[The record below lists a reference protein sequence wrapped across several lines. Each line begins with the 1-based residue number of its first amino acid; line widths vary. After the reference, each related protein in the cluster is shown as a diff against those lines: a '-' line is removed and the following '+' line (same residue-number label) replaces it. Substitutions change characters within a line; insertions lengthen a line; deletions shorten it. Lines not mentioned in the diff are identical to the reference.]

1 MTIKTDLVCVPCV
14 LRHVLETVKKVSDNE
29 EIQEK
34 VLRKALEKILEIDW
48 EKSPIDITNML
59 YSEIRKI
66 TGVEDPYRE
75 LKRINNIESMRLVKK
90 VVKEI
95 EDSVDNEEKLKKA
108 TLAAI
113 AGNIIDFG
121 PTGEFSVKETL
132 ERIMKMEM
140 KANDYRALAE
150 RIRTADT
157 LLYFADNAGEIAFDK
172 LYLETM
178 LSVRKRP
185 FSKINFV
192 IKGGPSINDAMLEDA
207 NTVGLDKLTNI
218 EFLLIGNGE
227 TGTGPDRDSPEVRR
241 WIEENELVI
250 SKGQANYEGMS
261 DIGGIFFLLIA
272 KCSHLA
278 ELLGVK
284 RQNIVVKHSSY

>member
-1 MTIKTDLVCVPCV
+1 MTIKTHLVCVPCM
-14 LRHVLETVKKVSDNE
+14 LRHVLETVKKVSDKE
-29 EIQEK
+29 EIQEE
-34 VLRKALEKILEIDW
+34 VLRKALEKIHEVDW

-59 YSEIRKI
+59 YSEIRRI

-75 LKRINNIESMRLVKK
+75 LKRLNNIESMRLAREVAKD
-90 VVKEI
+90 I
-95 EDSVDNEEKLKKA
+95 EDSVDDGEKLKKA

-140 KANDYRALAE
+140 KANDYQALAKK
-150 RIRTADT
+150 IHTADT

-172 LYLETM
+172 LYLETI
-178 LSVRKRP
+178 LRVRKRP
-185 FSKINFV
+185 FGKISFV
-192 IKGGPSINDAMLEDA
+192 VKGGPSINDAMLEDA
-207 NTVGLDKLTNI
+207 YTVGLDKLTNI
-218 EFLLIGNGE
+218 EFLLIGNGAK
-227 TGTGPDRDSPEVRR
+227 GTGPDRDSPEVRR

-261 DIGGIFFLLIA
+261 DISGIFFLLIA